1 MGCLPKITHLGGVA
15 ALALVAFVALVF
27 GGWVK
32 QPALE
37 IIDDLVLVVLSI
49 LAAAFAAWTA
59 RSSDGRVRSAW
70 VVMAIALGAYA
81 VGEIIWFYNDVFQQE
96 PPFPSIADG
105 FFLIFPLGAC
115 VALLLLRSRTSR
127 ESQGRIVL
135 DGLIMAGSLFIVFWA
150 LILRRVY
157 ETGAATR
164 PEFALLLAYPVGD
177 MVALTIAA
185 VVLVSAKSGQ
195 RVTLTLLT
203 LGLICMALADSGYA
217 YLTAEGRYV
226 SGNIVDIGWVAGLL
240 LLTLAAAAGRRARFT
255 DQAADESPGW
265 ASVWLPYTPLMIA
278 LIVAVAQLPGALLS
292 GPVLPITAL
301 LVITVLARQLL
312 AVSENR
318 RLLARVADRA
328 MHDPLTGLANQVLF
342 QDRLTY
348 AMENGY
354 DGQSMGVLVLDLNH
368 FKIVN
373 DTLGHSAGDE
383 LLRAVADRIRDGARA
398 GGIVARLGGDE
409 FAILIRG
416 SAERIGQV
424 ANRIVESFDTPFVID
439 GHELLIRPSAGL
451 SISDAT
457 AAQSSDELVNQ
468 ADKAMYSGKRSEA
481 VGVHVFTAE
490 TDLADNFDHE
500 MFERNSRIR
509 AADGATAVRLLAELR
524 DAIDRSELD
533 LVYQPKFDL
542 LTTRMVGVE
551 ALLRWHHPERGVIG
565 PDEFLPLVHRHG
577 LMAAVTDF
585 VVNRALDDVVRWKS
599 LSADLPVAVNLFA
612 PSLADL
618 ELPARLTCAL
628 SDRGLDATA
637 LTVEITESLFLD
649 NLDQTHEVLECLRRN
664 GIRIAIDDFGSGYSA
679 LSYLRDLSI
688 DEVKL
693 DREFIAPII
702 GDPRAAA
709 VVRAVINLAHELG
722 LGTVAEGVENTETA
736 SRLREYGCD
745 VAQGYY
751 LSPPLS
757 VEELTDSLAYGM
769 TGDATR
775 PQPASMR
782 SS

>member
-1 MGCLPKITHLGGVA
+1 LPNITRLAGIA
-15 ALALVAFVALVF
+15 ALILTGFIALVY

-37 IIDDLVLVVLSI
+37 IIDDLVLVVLSV
-49 LAAAFAAWTA
+49 LAAASAVWAA
-59 RSSDGRVRSAW
+59 RSSEGRARAAW
-70 VVMAIALGAYA
+70 MVMAVALGAFA
-81 VGEIIWFYNDVFQQE
+81 VGEMIWFYGDVVRQE

-105 FFLIFPLGAC
+105 FFLVFPLGVG
-115 VALLLLRSRTSR
+115 VALLLFRNRTSR
-127 ESQGRIVL
+127 ESQGRVVL
-135 DGLIMAGSLFIVFWA
+135 DGLIMAGSLVIVFWA

-185 VVLVSAKSGQ
+185 VVLVSAQSGQ
-195 RVTLTLLT
+195 RLTLTLLT
-203 LGLICMALADSGYA
+203 LGLTCMALADGGFA
-217 YLTAEGRYV
+217 YLSATGIYV
-226 SGNIVDIGWVAGLL
+226 SGSIVDIGWVAGLL
-240 LLTLAAAAGRRARFT
+240 LLTLAAVAGRQATFT
-255 DQAADESPGW
+255 DRAVDESPGW

-278 LIVAVAQLPGALLS
+278 LIVATAQLPGAMSS
-292 GPVLPITAL
+292 GPVLPIGLL

-328 MHDPLTGLANQVLF
+328 MHDPLTGLANRVLF
-342 QDRLTY
+342 QDRLTH
-348 AMENGY
+348 AMENSHA
-354 DGQSMGVLVLDLNH
+354 GQSMGVLILDLNH
-368 FKIVN
+368 FKMVN

-383 LLRAVADRIRDGARA
+383 LLRAVAGRICDGTRA

-409 FAILIRG
+409 FAVLIHG
-416 SAERIGQV
+416 SAERIGRI

-457 AAQSSDELVNQ
+457 GAQSSDELVNQ
-468 ADKAMYSGKRSEA
+468 ADKAMYAGKRSGA
-481 VGVHVFTAE
+481 VGVHALTADTEVTEIFDQEVF
-490 TDLADNFDHE
+490 DRDN
-500 MFERNSRIR
+500 RIR
-509 AADGATAVRLLAELR
+509 AADGAMAVRLLTELR
-524 DAIDRSELD
+524 DAIDRAELD
-533 LVYQPKFDL
+533 LVYQPMFDL
-542 LTTRMVGVE
+542 LTANVVGVE
-551 ALLRWHHPERGVIG
+551 ALLRWHHPERGLIG
-565 PDEFLPLVHRHG
+565 PDEFLPLIHKHG

-585 VVNRALDDVVRWKS
+585 VITKALDDVTRWQS
-599 LSADLPVAVNLFA
+599 LAAQLPVAVNLFA

-618 ELPARLTCAL
+618 DLPDRLMRAL
-628 SDRGLDATA
+628 SDRGLETTA

-649 NLDQTHEVLECLRRN
+649 NLDQTQTVLKCLRQN

-693 DREFIAPII
+693 DREFIAPILA
-702 GDPRAAA
+702 DPRAAA
-709 VVRAVINLAHELG
+709 VVRAVIDLSHELG
-722 LGTVAEGVENTETA
+722 LRTVAEGVENAETA

-745 VAQGYY
+745 VAQGYFF
-751 LSPPLS
+751 SPPLS
-757 VEELTDSLAYGM
+757 VEDLIASLPKP
-769 TGDATR
+769 ATR
-775 PQPASMR
+775 PQPASTR

>member
-1 MGCLPKITHLGGVA
+1 MPKIIHLAGVA
-15 ALALVAFVALVF
+15 ALIFAAFVALVF
-27 GGWVK
+27 GGWVS

-37 IIDDLVLVVLSI
+37 IADDLVLVVLSVVATVFT
-49 LAAAFAAWTA
+49 LRAA
-59 RSSDGRVRSAW
+59 RSSVGRIRAAW
-70 VVMAIALGAYA
+70 MVMAVAIGAYA
-81 VGEIIWFYNDVFQQE
+81 VGEIIWFYDDVVRQE

-105 FFLIFPLGAC
+105 FFLVFPLGAC
-115 VALLLLRSRTSR
+115 VALLLFRSRTSR
-127 ESQGRIVL
+127 ESQGRVIL
-135 DGLIMAGSLFIVFWA
+135 DGLIMAGSLVIVFWA
-150 LILRRVY
+150 LILRRIY
-157 ETGAATR
+157 ETGAATQ
-164 PEFALLLAYPVGD
+164 PEFALLLSYPVGD

-203 LGLICMALADSGYA
+203 LGLTCMALADGGYA
-217 YLTAEGRYV
+217 YLTAQGEYV
-226 SGNIVDIGWVAGLL
+226 SGNIVDIGWVASLL
-240 LLTLAAAAGRRARFT
+240 LMTLAAAVGRQAGFT
-255 DQAADESPGW
+255 ELAADESPGW
-265 ASVWLPYTPLMIA
+265 ASVWLPFTPLMIA
-278 LIVAVAQLPGALLS
+278 MIVATAQLPGAMSS
-292 GPVLPITAL
+292 GPLLPIGLL

-318 RLLARVADRA
+318 RLLAGIADRA
-328 MHDPLTGLANQVLF
+328 MHDPLTGLANRVLF

-348 AMENGY
+348 AMENGH
-354 DGQSMGVLVLDLNH
+354 DGQSIGVLVLDLNH

-383 LLRAVADRIRDGARA
+383 LLRAVAARIRDGVRS

-409 FAILIRG
+409 FAVLIHG

-424 ANRIVESFDTPFVID
+424 ANLIVESFDTPFVID
-439 GHELLIRPSAGL
+439 DHELLIRPSAGL

-457 AAQSSDELVNQ
+457 GAQSSDELVNQ

-481 VGVHVFTAE
+481 VGVHLFTAE

-500 MFERNSRIR
+500 MFERESRVR

-565 PDEFLPLVHRHG
+565 PDEFLPLVHRNG

-585 VVNRALDDVVRWKS
+585 VVNRALDDVVGWKS
-599 LSADLPVAVNLFA
+599 LPVDLPVAVNLFA

-628 SDRGLDATA
+628 SDRGLDAAA

-649 NLDQTHEVLECLRRN
+649 NLDHTHEVLECMRRT

-722 LGTVAEGVENTETA
+722 LSTVAEGVENAETA

-757 VEELTDSLAYGM
+757 VEELTASLEQCV